1 MLVLPY
7 IVCRMKVSLTSLFHM
22 LSDLTR
28 LRCVVLMARE
38 GELCVCE
45 LTHALQQ
52 IQPKISRHLAL
63 LRETGLVSTRRQ
75 GQWIFYRIHP
85 DLPPWGRQIIEAA
98 VEGSADQPPFQQDRE
113 RLTKM
118 SGRPLRCCD

>member
-1 MLVLPY
+1 MVMN
-7 IVCRMKVSLTSLFHM
+7 ISVVSLLQM

-28 LRCVVLMARE
+28 LRCVVLIEQE

-45 LTHALQQ
+45 LTHALDQ

-63 LRETGLVSTRRQ
+63 LRESGLVSTRRQ

-85 DLPPWGRQIIEAA
+85 ELPPWARQIIEAA
-98 VEGSADQPPFQQDRE
+98 VEGSTNRSPFKEDRK
-113 RLTKM
+113 RLVQM
-118 SGRPLRCCD
+118 SGRPQRCCD